1 MSRKTKSRKRRKD
14 AKGHVSA
21 GPAPPAGDRKEIGSY
36 ASLPADQVSQVRR
49 YIAQGDTKSAVK
61 QAKRVHSGSSTA
73 DSEAL
78 LLEAY
83 EARIDGMRK
92 RGLAI
97 EANSLVGML
106 ETTYASAKA
115 RFRATRLRLAAAAGD
130 VETLAG
136 VLNDPQLSPE
146 RRLTAEDAI
155 RRELTDLSALARC
168 DALGADHPLRGAARA
183 LVEAMEAVTR
193 GPAPDADVAL
203 PEVSRRSPLAA
214 WKLLVRAIACF
225 YRHDD
230 AACARFLDAIDG
242 DSVAAR
248 LVPAVRAM
256 LDGGNG
262 QALRAP
268 ASQLARSVTGDDDR
282 LRRSLRELEA
292 AFTAGDTREIFDAI
306 RQSVRDCAQTRPELL
321 TRLRQHISIRCV
333 LERMPAGKVA
343 KAMDGPSRKDAY
355 FWRLFARAVEMFDH
369 RAEACSLWEEF
380 RRNAVHEGWFPD
392 RSPQTTALYLHM
404 LDLLLPLPREQ
415 LAYERREV
423 LDDFI
428 GYGDYY
434 ADQPAEVQAAA
445 PDRRDR
451 PDLYFAYPKML
462 FERICSYETDPD
474 IYARWLKFARGES
487 SGGKMPEDVADRW
500 HRAFP
505 DDSRPL
511 LYLAEAAEERQ
522 AFTKALKFIQRAE
535 QLDTLNPHVKRARL
549 RLLTAKAIRH
559 LHQHKPHLLE
569 KDLAEITALPQA
581 REGDRAALVA
591 GLGWLGAVQS
601 GDQAQQQRRR
611 QQVAELLED
620 PLTADVLLTCLSEN
634 HPKAIRGRFDPP
646 NVPRKARLADAV
658 GRCCLLADELHLP
671 IGIPQRWVASLK
683 RELSKNAAGID
694 AMRLRALGEAALRSD
709 RDELAFGVSRAGLS
723 LGPDHEARFLYLRG
737 RSLPYFCDERRR
749 ECLTVAAELARR
761 RREADLV
768 SEIVDELHGRGGFG
782 YFSYYDPED
791 FLADDEMVDRVLQFE
806 KRSTKWPRSYDR
818 GWGPITPRTAPK
830 RRRGR
835 PALFDHVPDDEDAI
849 PFPYEPDDEP
859 DEEEVLGPTFNGPP
873 PPEVQE
879 LIAMVAAETGGR
891 PPTTKDLDR
900 VARKHPEFIEMAARI
915 LFADG
920 DGHDL
925 PEGVPSGPF
934 NGPVGSRKGRRKKR
948 KRGRRSRG
956 K

>member
-1 MSRKTKSRKRRKD
+1 MSRRTKSRKRRKD
-14 AKGHVSA
+14 AKGHVSVTPA
-21 GPAPPAGDRKEIGSY
+21 PPAPPAGDCKEIGSY
-36 ASLPADQVSQVRR
+36 TSLPGDQVSQVRR

-61 QAKRVHSGSSTA
+61 RAKRVHSGSDTA

-83 EARIDGMRK
+83 EARVDGMWK
-92 RGLAI
+92 RGLAV

-106 ETTYASAKA
+106 ETAYASAKA

-130 VETLAG
+130 VEQLAG
-136 VLNDPQLSPE
+136 VLNDPQLSPQ

-168 DALGADHPLRGAARA
+168 DALGADHPLRGAAQA

-214 WKLLVRAIACF
+214 WKPLVRAIACF
-225 YRHDD
+225 HRHDD

-242 DSVAAR
+242 NSVAAR

-262 QALRAP
+262 QALGAP

-292 AFTAGDTREIFDAI
+292 IFAADDTPEVFKAI
-306 RQSVRDCAQTRPELL
+306 RQAVRDCTQTRPESL
-321 TRLRQHISIRCV
+321 TRLRQHVSIRCV
-333 LERMPAGKVA
+333 VQRMPSGKVA
-343 KAMDGPSRKDAY
+343 KAMGGPSRKDAY
-355 FWRLFARAVEMFDH
+355 FWRLFARAVETFGPH
-369 RAEACSLWEEF
+369 VQACSLWEEF

-404 LDLLLPLPREQ
+404 LDLLLPLSREQ
-415 LAYERREV
+415 MAYERREV
-423 LDDFI
+423 LNGFT

-434 ADQPAEVQAAA
+434 ADQPAEVRAAA
-445 PDRRDR
+445 PDRRAK
-451 PDLYFAYPKML
+451 PDLYFAYPQML
-462 FERICSYETDPD
+462 FERICFYESDPD
-474 IYARWLKFARGES
+474 IYARWLNFARGAS
-487 SGGKMPEDVADRW
+487 SGGKLPEDVADRW
-500 HRAFP
+500 RGAFP
-505 DDSRPL
+505 NDSRPL
-511 LYLAEAAEERQ
+511 LYLAEAAEGRQ
-522 AFTKALKFIQRAE
+522 AFTKALKFIQWAE
-535 QLDTLNPHVKRARL
+535 QLDALNPQVKRARL

-569 KDLAEITALPQA
+569 KDLAEITALPQV

-601 GDQAQQQRRR
+601 GDEPEQQRRR
-611 QQVAELLED
+611 RQVAELLED

-646 NVPRKARLADAV
+646 PVPRKAKLADAV
-658 GRCCLLADELHLP
+658 GRCCLLADELHSP

-683 RELSKNAAGID
+683 RELSKKNSPID
-694 AMRLRALGEAALRSD
+694 ALRLRALGEAALRSD

-723 LGPDHEARFLYLRG
+723 LGPDHQARFLYLRG
-737 RSLPYFCDERRR
+737 RSLPHFCDERRG

-768 SEIVDELHGRGGFG
+768 SEIVDEMHGRGGLG

-791 FLADDEMVDRVLQFE
+791 FLADDEMVERVLQLE
-806 KRSTKWPRSYDR
+806 KRSAKWPRSYDQ
-818 GWGPITPRTAPK
+818 GWGPARPRRAPK
-830 RRRGR
+830 RRQGQPR
-835 PALFDHVPDDEDAI
+835 LFDHPEEAL
-849 PFPYEPDDEP
+849 PFPCPP
-859 DEEEVLGPTFNGPP
+859 DELVEEDVLAPTFDGPL

-879 LIAMVAAETGGR
+879 LIAMVASETGGR
-891 PPTTKDLDR
+891 LPTTKDLDR
-900 VARKHPEFIEMAARI
+900 VARKHPEFLEMIARI
-915 LFADG
+915 LFSDDDG
-920 DGHDL
+920 FDL
-925 PEGVPSGPF
+925 PAGFPSGPLDESA
-934 NGPVGSRKGRRKKR
+934 GSLKGRRKKR
-948 KRGRRSRG
+948 KRGRRSREN
-956 K
+956 